1 MHAIYLFLIV
11 AVFFMV
17 YCEGVRLLNSV
28 FSCTEIYMHP
38 DVGDLSLL
46 VRSFRSNLFFQNSNK
61 SFPYLIK
68 KKKTL
73 RVFFVTW
80 KLKGEERKSY
90 WSFRTHPLHNIIT
103 LFLIYQIILEV
114 YIIRLVFIRWFF
126 PFFFR
131 FIFAFLFSPSF
142 LSSEHTLK
150 QKPPHFIFYHYKY
163 WKILMTSYAVNF

>member
-68 KKKTL
+68 KKKKNTKGIL
-73 RVFFVTW
+73 CYLETQGRRKE
-80 KLKGEERKSY
+80 KLLELSY
-90 WSFRTHPLHNIIT
+90 PPITQHYNIVLDILDYFRS
-103 LFLIYQIILEV
+103 IY
-114 YIIRLVFIRWFF
+114 
-126 PFFFR
+126 
-131 FIFAFLFSPSF
+131 
-142 LSSEHTLK
+142 
-150 QKPPHFIFYHYKY
+150 
-163 WKILMTSYAVNF
+163 N